1 VFTGLV
7 EEVGVVRRRERR
19 RGTLR
24 MRFDTKL
31 GPLTLGE
38 SINVQGACLTVDG
51 IVPGGF
57 EADLS
62 SETLS
67 RSTLGEVGLGERVHL
82 ERATPLGGRM
92 GGHVVLGHVDGIG
105 RVISC
110 TREGDTIRMEVRA
123 PADLARYLAP
133 KGSIAIDGVS
143 LTVNGVAD
151 EGPARARG
159 HDQPGEKPRRSA
171 KAPPAQGGPAVRF
184 DVMLVPHTLGRTSLG
199 DLAPGD
205 AVNLE
210 VDVLARYVQRHL
222 ELGSATSAGAAPAGG
237 DGGHD
242 ADASLYAKLRAGGF
256 A

>member
-151 EGPARARG
+151 EGAA
-159 HDQPGEKPRRSA
+159 
-171 KAPPAQGGPAVRF
+171 AVRF